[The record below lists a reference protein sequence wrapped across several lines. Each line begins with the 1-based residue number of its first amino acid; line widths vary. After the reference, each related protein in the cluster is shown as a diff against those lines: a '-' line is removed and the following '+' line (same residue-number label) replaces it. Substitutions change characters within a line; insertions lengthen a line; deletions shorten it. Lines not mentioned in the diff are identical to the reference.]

1 MMANRTWNELR
12 ANRTARMTPAERGAY
27 SEAYDEA
34 ALAHELATL
43 VYDARTAA
51 GVTQTELA
59 RRMGTHQSVIARLE
73 NGGGVPSIPTLDRL
87 ARALG
92 MHLRIAVDDGE
103 RGPVVIAG

>member
-1 MMANRTWNELR
+1 MTNRTWNQLR
-12 ANRTARMTPAERGAY
+12 ADRMAQMTQAEKRAY
-27 SEAYDEA
+27 REAHDEA
-34 ALAHELATL
+34 GLAHDLAAL
-43 VYDARTAA
+43 VYDARVAA

-92 MHLRIAVDDGE
+92 MHLQIAVSDGE
-103 RGPVVIAG
+103 QGPAIIAG